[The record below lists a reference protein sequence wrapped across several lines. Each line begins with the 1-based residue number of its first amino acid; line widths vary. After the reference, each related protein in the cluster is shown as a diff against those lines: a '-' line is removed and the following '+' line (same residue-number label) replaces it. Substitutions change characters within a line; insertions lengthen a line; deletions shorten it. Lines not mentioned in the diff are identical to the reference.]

1 MGLWR
6 LKKNCPCSILEN
18 LLVQCS
24 CLESLVNFMQILTI
38 FFFLLSWGSCQKCAI
53 NWASKD
59 GTWLMKLIII
69 IIITL
74 YGLGVTSRISSW
86 LKKRRRKKK
95 DRRLCVLMVVV
106 LGDDIPFRQQ
116 QWSLSSRRDY
126 QRSDLSCSF
135 QCVYMVWA
143 ARRHSVW
150 RSLIIILIL
159 YNICFDF
166 TKFTHW
172 TADFY
177 QNSPPFL

>member
-1 MGLWR
+1 MSQKLWDFGGS
-6 LKKNCPCSILEN
+6 KKKCSILEN

-143 ARRHSVW
+143 ATQCLKIAQYVASEVFNFGIFH
-150 RSLIIILIL
+150 
-159 YNICFDF
+159 
-166 TKFTHW
+166 
-172 TADFY
+172 
-177 QNSPPFL
+177 

>member
-1 MGLWR
+1 MSQKLWDFGGS
-6 LKKNCPCSILEN
+6 KKNCPCSILEN

-38 FFFLLSWGSCQKCAI
+38 FFFLLRV
-53 NWASKD
+53 
-59 GTWLMKLIII
+59 MPEMRHKLSQQRWNMADETHHHHHHHFVWIRCHQPY
-69 IIITL
+69 L
-74 YGLGVTSRISSW
+74 FLVKE
-86 LKKRRRKKK
+86 KKEKKK

-143 ARRHSVW
+143 AHNGAKIHILSKNSHVQNH
-150 RSLIIILIL
+150 II
-159 YNICFDF
+159 
-166 TKFTHW
+166 
-172 TADFY
+172 
-177 QNSPPFL
+177 Q

>member
-1 MGLWR
+1 MSQKLWDFGGS
-6 LKKNCPCSILEN
+6 KKNMQHFRKPLSPMLMLRIVGEFYA
-18 LLVQCS
+18 
-24 CLESLVNFMQILTI
+24 NFDH
-38 FFFLLSWGSCQKCAI
+38 FFSSSWGSCQKCAI

-150 RSLIIILIL
+150 RSLI
-159 YNICFDF
+159 
-166 TKFTHW
+166 
-172 TADFY
+172 
-177 QNSPPFL
+177 

>member
-1 MGLWR
+1 MGSLNSCINTKCPKNFR
-6 LKKNCPCSILEN
+6 TLEAQKKNCPCSILEN

-38 FFFLLSWGSCQKCAI
+38 FFFLLRV
-53 NWASKD
+53 
-59 GTWLMKLIII
+59 MPEMRHKLSQQRWNMADETHHHHHHHFVWIRCHQPY
-69 IIITL
+69 L
-74 YGLGVTSRISSW
+74 FLVKE
-86 LKKRRRKKK
+86 KKEKKK

-150 RSLIIILIL
+150 RSLI
-159 YNICFDF
+159 
-166 TKFTHW
+166 
-172 TADFY
+172 
-177 QNSPPFL
+177 